1 MAELRWPLLF
11 NRIRDGEQSNT
22 FGWVRHHSDGTP
34 QPHQGW
40 DLQTPRGM
48 HCYAVADGV
57 VFDVHTTVSDQGYG
71 ENVTLQCDTPVGLAR
86 YAFYAPLSQIFVQK
100 GQRVTAGDPIGRVG
114 VTGNAVKV
122 MPGDNLSLLAL
133 PKREDHLHFEL
144 RKTNPPGAGLQGR
157 LDPTNVYGAG
167 PVTSSVVELRT

>member
-11 NRIRDGEQSNT
+11 NRIRDGAHSNT
-22 FGWVRHHSDGTP
+22 FGWVRHHSDGTA

-57 VFDVHTTVSDQGYG
+57 VIDTHTALSNQGYG
-71 ENVTLQCDTPVGLAR
+71 ENVTLQFDNPVGLAR
-86 YAFYAPLSQIFVQK
+86 YAFYAHLSQIFVQK
-100 GQRVTAGDPIGRVG
+100 GQRVSAGDPIGRVG

-122 MPGDNLSLLAL
+122 TPGDNLSLSAF
-133 PKREDHLHFEL
+133 PQREDHLHFEL
-144 RKTNPPGAGLQGR
+144 RKTNPPGGGLHGR
-157 LDPTNVYGAG
+157 LDPKNVYGTC
-167 PVTSSVVELRT
+167 PITSSVVQLRT